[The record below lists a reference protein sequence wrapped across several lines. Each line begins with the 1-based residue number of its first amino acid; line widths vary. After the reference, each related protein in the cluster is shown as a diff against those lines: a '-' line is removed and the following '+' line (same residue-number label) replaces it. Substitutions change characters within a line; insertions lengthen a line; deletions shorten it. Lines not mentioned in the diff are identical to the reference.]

1 MSKKFDCVV
10 IGAGPGGYVAAI
22 RLAQL
27 GKKVCV
33 VEKENVGGVCLN
45 VGCIPTKALLE
56 VTSIAEKVET
66 FKDKGVV
73 VDTFRF
79 DLGKMIE
86 WKQNVVSRLVKGV
99 EFLFKQNGVE
109 LIREHAELLS
119 EKEVKVG
126 DELLEAE
133 NIVIATG
140 SSPKSIPGFDFD
152 GDFIINSTHAL
163 EIKEIPQNFLI
174 VGGGVIGIEM
184 ANIYRRLGSE
194 VKVVEIL
201 PDILYG
207 FDREAVSILKRYLER
222 KGIKFYLG
230 SSVKRDGNEFYI
242 EKGSERISVT
252 PDKILL
258 ATGRKPN
265 SEIVDNLGVERD
277 EKGFIKVDS
286 DFRTSL
292 KSVYAIGDVIG
303 GALLAHKASKE
314 GVLVADKI
322 AGVNKDHKPI
332 VIPSVVYG
340 ELELVKVG
348 FTEEELKEK
357 NMSFKV
363 AKFPFQ
369 ANGRALTQEN
379 TNGFVKIIGD
389 EQDKVVGFH
398 IVGPHA
404 SEFAGLGATIIEN
417 GLKVEDIAK
426 VVFPHPTLSEAVME
440 CAEAYYKKAIH
451 IVNR

>member
-73 VDTFRF
+73 VDTFKF
-79 DLGKMIE
+79 DLDKMRQ
-86 WKQNVVSRLVKGV
+86 WKQNVISRLVKGV

-109 LIREHAELLS
+109 LIRGYGEILS

-126 DELLEAE
+126 DEVLEAE
-133 NIVIATG
+133 NIVITTG

-152 GDFIINSTHAL
+152 GDLIINSTQAL
-163 EIKEIPQNFLI
+163 EPKEIPQNFLI
-174 VGGGVIGIEM
+174 IGGGVIGIEM
-184 ANIYRRLGSE
+184 ATIYRRLGSQ
-194 VKVVEIL
+194 VQVVEIL

-207 FDREAVSILKRYLER
+207 FEREAVSILKRYLER
-222 KGIKFYLG
+222 KGIKFHLG
-230 SSVKRDGNEFYI
+230 ASVKREGSEFFI
-242 EKGSERISVT
+242 EKGNERVPVN
-252 PDKILL
+252 PDKILV

-265 SEIVDNLGVERD
+265 SEFFEKSGIERD

-286 DFRTSL
+286 DFRTNL
-292 KSVYAIGDVIG
+292 KNVYAIGDVIG

-314 GVLVADKI
+314 GVLVAEKI
-322 AGVNKDHKPI
+322 AGVDHGHKPN

-348 FTEEELKEK
+348 ITEEELKEK
-357 NMSFKV
+357 NMPFKV

-379 TNGFVKIIGD
+379 TNGFVKIVGD
-389 EQDKVVGFH
+389 EKDRVIGFH

-404 SEFAGLGATIIEN
+404 SEFAGLGTTIIEN
-417 GLKVEDIAK
+417 GLRVEDIAK
-426 VVFPHPTLSEAVME
+426 VVFPHPTLSEAIME